1 MVWSPARLSLKRRQ
15 DYQASFVVCQ
25 GWCVRGLLEI
35 YKLEIFDTNCGLVS
49 DARGRLNLYWIEM
62 KLQYMYSALD
72 LWPLGFFASRIG
84 RSEMKCSA
92 LEFSY
97 VRWPITR
104 LIFPMYRRWIAHFME
119 TLEQLIDQT
128 SELSYFEWRVR
139 GDISLLRL
147 QSFQEVDDHFL
158 NWKVF
163 RCQRLKNLIATQVN
177 GIWRL
182 VYFIFLSRLLPL
194 L

>member
-119 TLEQLIDQT
+119 TLEQLKST
-128 SELSYFEWRVR
+128 RHR
-139 GDISLLRL
+139 
-147 QSFQEVDDHFL
+147 SFLIL
-158 NWKVF
+158 NDGCEAIYHSWDYKAF
-163 RCQRLKNLIATQVN
+163 KKWMTT
-177 GIWRL
+177 
-182 VYFIFLSRLLPL
+182 F
-194 L
+194 